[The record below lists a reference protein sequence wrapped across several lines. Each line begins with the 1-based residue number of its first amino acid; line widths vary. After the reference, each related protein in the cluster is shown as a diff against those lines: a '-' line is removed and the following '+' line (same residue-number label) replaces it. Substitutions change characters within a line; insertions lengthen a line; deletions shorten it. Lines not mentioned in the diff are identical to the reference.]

1 MKLDKKIG
9 NAAIFYI
16 TGFLFI
22 LIGVVLTY
30 MSYSDL
36 DYEVIAMGI
45 VFLLL
50 GVDASRKPTD

>member
-1 MKLDKKIG
+1 MKLDKKIE

-30 MSYSDL
+30 MNYSDL

-50 GVDASRKPTD
+50 GVDASRKPID

>member
-1 MKLDKKIG
+1 MKLDQRIE

-22 LIGVVLTY
+22 LIGVVLLN
-30 MSYSDL
+30 MRYSNWN
-36 DYEVIAMGI
+36 YEVIVMGV

-50 GVDASRKPTD
+50 GVDASRKPTN

>member
-1 MKLDKKIG
+1 MKLDEKIET
-9 NAAIFYI
+9 ATIFYI

-30 MSYSDL
+30 MGYSNW
-36 DYEVIAMGI
+36 DYEVIAMGV

-50 GVDASRKPTD
+50 GIDASRKPTN